1 MLTDYC
7 TKDNHLL
14 LGYIISCV
22 KLEINRN
29 FGEYYSPISYTEE
42 IIMGIIMDAI
52 DSQIIRPRVTS
63 AESEGFAQTQA
74 DIQNFYSSGS
84 PVRYRRTRT
93 YGNSPNSSGASG
105 GNGNYHYEIHLE
117 PQSYSTGTHSPEQI
131 LSDIQVGGSGIL
143 GTPGTWDNAE
153 QDIIEAV
160 IANFS

>member
-1 MLTDYC
+1 
-7 TKDNHLL
+7 
-14 LGYIISCV
+14 
-22 KLEINRN
+22 
-29 FGEYYSPISYTEE
+29 
-42 IIMGIIMDAI
+42 MGIIMDAI
-52 DSQIIRPRVTS
+52 DSQIIRPRVTA

-84 PVRYRRTRT
+84 PVRYRRTGN
-93 YGNSPNSSGASG
+93 YGNSPNSSGVSG
-105 GNGNYHYEIHLE
+105 SNGNYHYEIHLE

-160 IANFS
+160 KANFS

>member
-1 MLTDYC
+1 MDYC

-52 DSQIIRPRVTS
+52 DSQIIRPRVTA

-84 PVRYRRTRT
+84 PVQYIRTGT
-93 YGNSPNSSGASG
+93 YESSPRSSGVISQ
-105 GNGNYHYEIHLE
+105 GNGNYHYDIHLNVAE
-117 PQSYSTGTHSPEQI
+117 YPYGKLSGLQI
-131 LSDIQVGGSGIL
+131 MNCIQNNGAGVL
-143 GTPGTWDNAE
+143 GTPGTWDDSV

-160 IANFS
+160 KANFS